1 MKRLATLGL
10 LAVMAMVTATGC
22 GSSDVA
28 VEIDPEQAQQMN
40 DQRQMI
46 EQMEAQQGEA
56 LRQMR
61 EQQLQ
66 ERGQQP

>member
-1 MKRLATLGL
+1 MKRLATLALVSGM
-10 LAVMAMVTATGC
+10 AVVTMMGC
-22 GSSDVA
+22 GGSDVA

-40 DQRQMI
+40 EQRQMI